1 MEAETAMPD
10 AEEYLPSPDP
20 KVRDQ
25 VERYERSGGRDGGTS
40 LLGFAVVIL
49 TTRGAKSGKLRKS
62 PVIRVEHEGRYLAVA
77 SFGGAPQNPLW
88 YDNISADPHVEL
100 QDGPAR
106 RSMIARELSGA
117 EKDEWWERA
126 VTAYPE
132 YAEYQKK
139 TEREIPILLLE
150 EG

>member
-1 MEAETAMPD
+1 MEAETVMQD

-40 LLGFAVVIL
+40 LRGFPVVIL

-77 SFGGAPQNPLW
+77 SFGGAPENPLW
-88 YDNISADPHVEL
+88 YGNISAYPHIKL

-117 EKDEWWERA
+117 EKEEWWERA
-126 VTAYPE
+126 VAAYPE
-132 YAEYQKK
+132 YAEYQTK